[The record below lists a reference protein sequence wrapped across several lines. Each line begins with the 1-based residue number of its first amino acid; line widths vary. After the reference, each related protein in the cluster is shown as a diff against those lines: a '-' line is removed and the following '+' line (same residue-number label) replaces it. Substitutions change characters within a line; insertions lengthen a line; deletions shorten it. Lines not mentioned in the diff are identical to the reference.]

1 MAKKGIKIRDI
12 SEVLARGSEQGGW
25 LLRREREVCA
35 RPDGTLCLQEYL
47 GPWEYLLLTGV
58 SLVEAKCRT
67 YRTRAA
73 AVAAVQAH
81 CGYLPEAL
89 RPKTGTVWAV
99 VAQDGLPVWA
109 VLAQEGVP
117 GGAKVVSRHKTK
129 TAAWSASLRLDRVA
143 GKLGYSTVVEAP
155 ASCRVGYPLPIG

>member
-12 SEVLARGSEQGGW
+12 WEVIASDQEREGW

-35 RPDGTLCLQEYL
+35 HPDGTEYL
-47 GPWEYLLLTGV
+47 GPWEYLLLTDF
-58 SLVEAKCRT
+58 SAAEPNCRT

-81 CGYLPEAL
+81 CGHLPEAL

-99 VAQDGLPVWA
+99 VAHNGIS
-109 VLAQEGVP
+109 
-117 GGAKVVSRHKTK
+117 GGAKVLSRHKTK
-129 TAAWSASLRLDRVA
+129 NAAERAIGRWKRAWGWERGR
-143 GKLGYSTVVEAP
+143 GIGTVVEAP

>member
-1 MAKKGIKIRDI
+1 MAKKGTKIRDVW
-12 SEVLARGSEQGGW
+12 EVIASDQEGEGW

-35 RPDGTLCLQEYL
+35 HPDGSEYL
-47 GPWEYLLLTGV
+47 GPWGYLLLTDF
-58 SLVEAKCRT
+58 SAAEPKCRT

-81 CGYLPEAL
+81 CGHLPEAL

-99 VAQDGLPVWA
+99 VAQDG
-109 VLAQEGVP
+109 VP

-129 TAAWSASLRLDRVA
+129 NAAQRAVERLEREPWV
-143 GKLGYSTVVEAP
+143 SMFFSVVEAP

>member
-12 SEVLARGSEQGGW
+12 VEAVARGPEREGW

-35 RPDGTLCLQEYL
+35 REDGTEYI
-47 GPWEYLLLTGV
+47 GPWEYLLLTD
-58 SLVEAKCRT
+58 LCAAQPKCRT

-99 VAQDGLPVWA
+99 VAQDG
-109 VLAQEGVP
+109 VP
-117 GGAKVVSRHKTK
+117 GSAKVLSRHKTQN
-129 TAAWSASLRLDRVA
+129 AAQRAMGRWMRAWGWEGGR
-143 GKLGYSTVVEAP
+143 GIGTVVEAP